1 MRCLLAD
8 EVHLTTS
15 LRSQVR
21 SPTMFKNPIQD
32 FIGAGVTTVTSQI
45 IFRVLRI
52 LHDASSVQH
61 DLKWI
66 FPHLF
71 WFYRQ
76 DFYSGILRIRSYIW
90 IIVWLFVVNIIFFLI
105 CRRWR
110 IYLSFSQSPAGKGK
124 TRQDPISTLKLKPLI
139 FPCRTSHT
147 RMFPQKH
154 SFSYSYL
161 LVGIPIGFQ
170 GSSGSLL
177 IPGREEFLNESKET
191 KYTPK
196 KARLWFRVE
205 AADYLSRGNHT
216 LGLEGKLHAYLRSQ
230 VSCEKV

>member
-1 MRCLLAD
+1 ML
-8 EVHLTTS
+8 
-15 LRSQVR
+15 
-21 SPTMFKNPIQD
+21 KNPIQH
-32 FIGAGVTTVTSQI
+32 FIGDGVTTVTSQI
-45 IFRVLRI
+45 IFWGLRI
-52 LHDASSVQH
+52 RHAASSVQH
-61 DLKWI
+61 EIKWI
-66 FPHLF
+66 LPCLF
-71 WFYRQ
+71 WVYRQ

-90 IIVWLFVVNIIFFLI
+90 IIVWLFVLNIIFFLI

-110 IYLSFSQSPAGKGK
+110 IDRSFSQSFAGKRNK
-124 TRQDPISTLKLKPLI
+124 TQDPKSTVKLKPLI

-177 IPGREEFLNESKET
+177 TPGRKEFLNESKET
-191 KYTPK
+191 KHTPK

-216 LGLEGKLHAYLRSQ
+216 LSLEGKLHAYLRSQ
-230 VSCEKV
+230 VSCGKV